1 VRRADGELSIYTIVS
16 RTPRSRSDREARQQ
30 DYDDPGDWSLPSSAS
45 CQRVSVW
52 GRRGVVRARF
62 IAVWE
67 PDGGG
72 AWKWCGRRGAA
83 PRRVSAR
90 WRVASGFGPRPPRDG
105 RERKL
110 LHAVLEARD
119 RPQIR
124 RAALRR
130 RRVNTSASQKQRS
143 TGPLFCACSRVHSSQ
158 HHCLSLCA
166 VCDARISVEQK
177 AAGKKTSV
185 RKKSSKQL

>member
-1 VRRADGELSIYTIVS
+1 MITAGDDHPPPSTVDIVRRADGELSIYTIVS

-90 WRVASGFGPRPPRDG
+90 WRVASGFGPRPPPG
-105 RERKL
+105 WER
-110 LHAVLEARD
+110 AEA
-119 RPQIR
+119 
-124 RAALRR
+124 
-130 RRVNTSASQKQRS
+130 SACGFGGERS
-143 TGPLFCACSRVHSSQ
+143 TTDSSGSAEEKKSQ
-158 HHCLSLCA
+158 HLRVSKTKEHGPIVLCMQSCPLKSTSLSLSLCC
-166 VCDARISVEQK
+166 V
-177 AAGKKTSV
+177 
-185 RKKSSKQL
+185 